1 MTNKY
6 QKAFPL
12 SGPLTTLGKVD
23 GALERLHNEIGTGTG
38 TGGTNEIE
46 SYSEFSKNVKNMDE
60 ETALALTDKIA
71 YNKNAIATLVRVLS
85 SDTTF
90 TNEMFGLISQFT
102 TSTTF
107 KTFLNDFIKQYL
119 EDNPVSGG
127 KQDSEPQTPSE

>member
-12 SGPLTTLGKVD
+12 SGRLTTLGKVD
-23 GALERLHNEIGTGTG
+23 DALERLHNEIGTGAG

-46 SYSEFSKNVKNMDE
+46 SYSEFSKNVGNMNE

-90 TNEMFGLISQFT
+90 TNELFGLISQFT

-107 KTFLNDFIKQYL
+107 KTSLNGFIKQYL
-119 EDNPVSGG
+119 EDNPVNGG